1 MSRRTPLPP
10 PPPPA
15 EIRTWPDR
23 EAMLADRAAVLR
35 ELTGRLLGV
44 PRLLLFLL
52 QLSGLQLGWGLVG
65 AGLTGFGG
73 LDPLSAL
80 VLGVCVALGLA
91 VLVPFGFVAGF
102 DIRRDLRIRR
112 LLAQWSALDL
122 DPARDSRL
130 GAPGRSLAWFLV
142 SFLLAAF
149 GLWVSFAAPAA
160 ARPGSWTYGEVAYFM
175 GAGVLCW
182 VAGLAGVTRAV
193 AHYRWAAR
201 LTSVVPAAVAP
212 GQARG

>member
-1 MSRRTPLPP
+1 
-10 PPPPA
+10 
-15 EIRTWPDR
+15 
-23 EAMLADRAAVLR
+23 MLADRAVVLQG
-35 ELTGRLLGV
+35 LTGRLLGV

-52 QLSGLQLGWGLVG
+52 QLSGLQLGWAFVG
-65 AGLTGFGG
+65 AGLAGFDA
-73 LDPLSAL
+73 LDPLSSV
-80 VLGVCVALGLA
+80 VLGVCLALGLA
-91 VLVPFGFVAGF
+91 VLVPCGLVAGF
-102 DIRRDLRIRR
+102 GVRRDLRIRR

-130 GAPGRSLAWFLV
+130 GVPGRSLAWFLV

-175 GAGVLCW
+175 GAGMLCW
-182 VAGLAGVTRAV
+182 VAGLAGVTQAV

-201 LTSVVPAAVAP
+201 LTSVASAAVAP
-212 GQARG
+212 GEARG

>member
-23 EAMLADRAAVLR
+23 EAMLADRAGVLQG
-35 ELTGRLLGV
+35 LTGQLLGV

-52 QLSGLQLGWGLVG
+52 QLAGLQLGWGLVG
-65 AGLTGFGG
+65 AGLAGFDR
-73 LDPLSAL
+73 LDPLSAVL
-80 VLGVCVALGLA
+80 LGVCVALGLA
-91 VLVPFGFVAGF
+91 VLVPLGLLAGF
-102 DIRRDLRIRR
+102 GVRRDLRIRR

-130 GAPGRSLAWFLV
+130 GAPGRSLAWLLV

-175 GAGVLCW
+175 GVGVLCW
-182 VAGLAGVTRAV
+182 VAGLTGVAKAV

-212 GQARG
+212 GEARG